1 MAIVLTNIL
10 TLIPSAL
17 ESFLFPFCP
26 QGPASS
32 TLTGLSSPSELGIS
46 PRRWGG
52 RGRKEKEKRRR
63 NEEFFFLPF
72 FF

>member
-46 PRRWGG
+46 PRR
-52 RGRKEKEKRRR
+52 
-63 NEEFFFLPF
+63 
-72 FF
+72 